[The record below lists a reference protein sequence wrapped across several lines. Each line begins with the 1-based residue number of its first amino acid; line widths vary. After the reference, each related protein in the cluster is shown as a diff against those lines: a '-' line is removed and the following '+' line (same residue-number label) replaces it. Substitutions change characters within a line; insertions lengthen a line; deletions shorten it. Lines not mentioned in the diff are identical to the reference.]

1 MKSKEEI
8 YSLSGT
14 KKNNVNGLLVPT
26 FLVNFYFDLYFFI
39 LPFLIP
45 KLKNEFYF
53 GPYCHLTNENCTWS
67 TPLAQLMLTWPFKLY

>member
-8 YSLSGT
+8 YSLSG
-14 KKNNVNGLLVPT
+14 KKKKKTVNGLLVPT
-26 FLVNFYFDLYFFI
+26 FWVNFYFGSYFFI

-53 GPYCHLTNENCTWS
+53 GPYYHLTNENCTRS
-67 TPLAQLMLTWPFKLY
+67 ALLAQLMLTWPFK